1 MLVIEVID
9 KYTVF
14 VIHYRSQRGPKGKQL
29 GDKGIVLEE
38 EIPFDGIGIELVSY
52 RDNVQ
57 LYKSGKAIARAR
69 SRLNEKNYSV
79 YFYNCESFVNWA
91 LTGENVTYQGKV
103 AVAATGAGAVA
114 GVGAGVA
121 VGVAVAGAVAYGLWS
136 VFADKKREK

>member
-1 MLVIEVID
+1 M
-9 KYTVF
+9 
-14 VIHYRSQRGPKGKQL
+14 

-79 YFYNCESFVNWA
+79 YFNNCESFVNWA

-103 AVAATGAGAVA
+103 AVAATGAGAGA
-114 GVGAGVA
+114 GVGA
-121 VGVAVAGAVAYGLWS
+121 GVAVAGAVAYGLWS
-136 VFADKKREK
+136 VFGDKKREK